1 MTTHPPS
8 SAPGQDA
15 GHRLRRRA
23 WQEYLDA
30 TRDSDRYEDD
40 EQEALDRLQERLE
53 DIEAELVMA
62 HSAD

>member
-1 MTTHPPS
+1 MTTHP
-8 SAPGQDA
+8 APTTPDQDV
-15 GHRLRRRA
+15 GHGLRRRA

-30 TRDSDRYEDD
+30 TRDSERYEDD
-40 EQEALDRLQERLE
+40 ELDAWNRLQDRLE